1 MLDNFNPLYS
11 TDEIYRGA
19 DDTRCLTDDLN
30 AIESDVETL
39 ETSKANINHIHTEY
53 ATSNHIH
60 SYTDL
65 LDKPTALPASG
76 GNADTVDGK
85 HASDFATTDDIA
97 AIQALVGDTPIS
109 QQVSA
114 ALSGK
119 VDVIEGKGLSTNDY
133 TTDERDK
140 LANIE
145 VGAEVN
151 QNAFYGIKVGS
162 NTVAA
167 DTKTDTVTF
176 VAGNNMTIT
185 PDIVNDKITFAATD
199 TVYTHPTY
207 TAKDAGLY
215 KVAVD
220 ETGHVSAATNV
231 DKSDIVALGIPAQ
244 DTTYP
249 EATTSIAGLMST
261 ADKTKLNGIATG
273 ANKYTL
279 PTASSSTLGGVKTT
293 STVTSNS
300 GYTACPIISGVPY
313 YKDTNTTYTS
323 LKNPYKLTMQFN
335 GKTNKTYDGSSA
347 QTFNVTPAAIGVA
360 DYVITQGITGDWTYR
375 KWNSG
380 VYECWRQV
388 TGTITYSST
397 WNNFKVF
404 HGSADWPSGAFKA
417 NPTVFYNCYIGNGY
431 AIACRGGLS
440 TTTNF
445 KWSALGTDSDPNVG
459 FVVYVYAI
467 GRWK

>member
-133 TTDERDK
+133 TTAERDK
-140 LANIE
+140 LANIKA
-145 VGAEVN
+145 GAEVN

-220 ETGHVSAATNV
+220 GTGHVSSATSV
-231 DKSDIVALGIPAQ
+231 AKSDITALGIPAQ
-244 DTTYP
+244 DTTYST
-249 EATTSIAGLMST
+249 ATTSAAGLMSA
-261 ADKTKLNGIATG
+261 ADKTKLDGIASGAQVNTITGVKGNAESAYRTGNVNITPANIGAAASSHNHAASNITSGTLSSNRLPTVPIAKGGTG
-273 ANKYTL
+273 ATTVAGALANLGNIGNSYISNPSNVSVARLTWKTIASTTL
-279 PTASSSTLGGVKTT
+279 PAGTYVVIGNHQWGLSSTGTMSVDRIWDG
-293 STVTSNS
+293 
-300 GYTACPIISGVPY
+300 
-313 YKDTNTTYTS
+313 NTTYCT
-323 LKNPYKLTMQFN
+323 NRCFMNGGGGTTTAAVIVLT
-335 GKTNKTYDGSSA
+335 A
-347 QTFNVTPAAIGVA
+347 
-360 DYVITQGITGDWTYR
+360 
-375 KWNSG
+375 
-380 VYECWRQV
+380 
-388 TGTITYSST
+388 
-397 WNNFKVF
+397 
-404 HGSADWPSGAFKA
+404 
-417 NPTVFYNCYIGNGY
+417 
-431 AIACRGGLS
+431 S
-440 TTTNF
+440 TTIKYDTYHEH
-445 KWSALGTDSDPNVG
+445 SAAANATGIHL
-459 FVVYVYAI
+459 YAVKI
-467 GRWK
+467 K